1 MLLALLGPPCRFTR
15 MCITI
20 AQGALER
27 LYGGC
32 NVIHANSLEKFRADL
47 AGVSQPHVLL
57 YADAPEEGLLALLR
71 RSDLS
76 FAVVTADPI
85 DVVRDL
91 MAERG
96 IDVCNAIRAASLH
109 FSTLDEIA
117 LDQKAIVIR
126 RSAFEYDVEEIVRQ
140 LMRVV
145 DREPGL
151 GQIDG
156 LLPGLF
162 PQCQDKGVWSV
173 GGVLHMLATGFVD
186 SSEPRTPK
194 VDDVSLVE
202 QSLGGFCDLGLRRF
216 VRASWQAGL
225 FSSMDTGG
233 RQVPSPLAM
242 AGPARVVVYGPYV
255 CLSRGRWWGTAR
267 FKVEDNF
274 GRICYR
280 LDVFDDQPIFE
291 LDFLSPETG
300 FVECT
305 FEFTCRD
312 ERCPIQVRLT
322 QRAGAI
328 EGQLEFGGVELW
340 RIE

>member
-1 MLLALLGPPCRFTR
+1 

-71 RSDLS
+71 RSDLP

-140 LMRVV
+140 LMRVA
-145 DREPGL
+145 DRRPDL
-151 GQIDG
+151 NQIDE
-156 LLPGLF
+156 LLGGVF
-162 PQCQDKGVWSV
+162 PAGNIEGVWSV
-173 GGVLHMLATGFVD
+173 EQIFSMHFPVIGTGSVGD
-186 SSEPRTPK
+186 ALLPGE
-194 VDDVSLVE
+194 VSLVKDALGDFT
-202 QSLGGFCDLGLRRF
+202 QIGARAALDIKWGRALFLSADVADLVVPPRLSLTGPPRRL
-216 VRASWQAGL
+216 VH
-225 FSSMDTGG
+225 
-233 RQVPSPLAM
+233 
-242 AGPARVVVYGPYV
+242 GPFAYLP
-255 CLSRGRWWGTAR
+255 RGQWNAEVKLKIW
-267 FKVEDNF
+267 DNH
-274 GRICYR
+274 GRIPFCLR
-280 LDVFDDQPIFE
+280 VDLNEESRDAVVFLPIAGSVDCSFN
-291 LDFLSPETG
+291 F
-300 FVECT
+300 FCT
-305 FEFTCRD
+305 TAQD
-312 ERCPIQVRLT
+312 LVVISVMVQSS
-322 QRAGAI
+322 AI
-328 EGQLEFGGVELW
+328 EGDIEFCEASLA
-340 RIE
+340 RIS